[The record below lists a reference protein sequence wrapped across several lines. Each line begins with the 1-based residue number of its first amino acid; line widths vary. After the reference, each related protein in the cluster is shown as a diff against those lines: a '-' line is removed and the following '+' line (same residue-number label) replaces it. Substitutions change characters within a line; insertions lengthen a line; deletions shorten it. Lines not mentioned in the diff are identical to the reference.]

1 MVARP
6 LMYNRAH
13 DPMNSSRALMIPQ
26 SLFKNLNRDGIWQLF
41 GTSYVMINRTNYS
54 SLSPLCSSLLSLEQC
69 LRLDAL
75 APYAMPP

>member
-54 SLSPLCSSLLSLEQC
+54 SLSPLCSSYVI
-69 LRLDAL
+69 A
-75 APYAMPP
+75 